1 MSKLKFFCVP
11 QGGKQV
17 WETMSNLFQY
27 SLNIKYI
34 YIMSVSNH
42 SMGEER
48 VSFFSKALSPEYIVL
63 FNRQP
68 HTCVYCHFLCSH
80 SKSIPLWQVLLF
92 LTLSCSTWKWSCYI
106 THNNFLIWSSE
117 LHHNDPS

>member
-34 YIMSVSNH
+34 YIIALAIKRNVNTWMSHKLV
-42 SMGEER
+42 R
-48 VSFFSKALSPEYIVL
+48 
-63 FNRQP
+63 
-68 HTCVYCHFLCSH
+68 
-80 SKSIPLWQVLLF
+80 
-92 LTLSCSTWKWSCYI
+92 
-106 THNNFLIWSSE
+106 
-117 LHHNDPS
+117 NDCRHYV